1 MQETKKPQM
10 KPENEAEITILLRCQ
25 QELND
30 WLYWPVK
37 QAKKYFSVLKVLKFT
52 SILAATVS

>member
-1 MQETKKPQM
+1 MTDA
-10 KPENEAEITILLRCQ
+10 PEDR
-25 QELND
+25 
-30 WLYWPVK
+30 LYCPVK